1 MTLPIALAV
10 ASTAVGFFGSMSAAR
25 AAKREAALQA
35 RMIKQEKQRAALRAL
50 QEHNARLTGYKS
62 ALGTNIAISGISGR
76 DISQDRSLKAIQNR
90 FKKEMSTETDR
101 AFLQN
106 LSEQAKLSS
115 QQSMA
120 LEKGRNLSKAYQY
133 QAFGTLFSGAMQT
146 SRLMG
151 TSTIPVRGTG
161 LGTQSYST

>member
-1 MTLPIALAV
+1 MGLPLALAIG
-10 ASTAVGFFGSMSAAR
+10 STAISFFGSMSAAK

-62 ALGTNIAISGISGR
+62 ALGTNIAISGVSGR
-76 DISQDRSLKAIQNR
+76 DISQDRSLKAIQNK
-90 FKKEMSTETDR
+90 FKQEMATETDR

-146 SRLMG
+146 SKLMG

-161 LGTQSYST
+161 LGTQSYIT

>member
-1 MTLPIALAV
+1 
-10 ASTAVGFFGSMSAAR
+10 MSAAR

-146 SRLMG
+146 SKLMG

-161 LGTQSYST
+161 LGTQSYIT